1 MSPGCGEGS
10 EDRSQ
15 PETSLLAAAAG
26 RHVLPGLTLLDLA
39 IWLGLILSIGAVYL
53 QVGGFDFISSDDAQY
68 VTENPHV
75 SSGLT
80 LAGIKWMLTGV
91 TANNWMPVTMFSHA
105 LDAQLFGLQSGM
117 HHLVNVL
124 LHAASAVLLF
134 VLLRRATGARAA
146 SAFVAF
152 VFALH
157 PLHVESVAWISE
169 RKDVLSAF
177 FGFLTLY
184 CYVRYAEQ
192 PGPRRYLLVV
202 AAFCLGLM
210 SKPMLVTLP
219 CALLLFDVWP
229 LRRVQWPK
237 ILLEK
242 LPLFALAACAC
253 VVTYRVQHATGAIED
268 ALPLN
273 ERIANALTSYVIY
286 LRQTFWPAHLASFY
300 PFPRRV
306 PPWHAAAA
314 LALLAAVSALALAA
328 RRTRPWFV
336 VGWFWYLGTL
346 IPVIGLVQAGA
357 QSHADRYTYMPMVG
371 LAVILAWGAADVASQ
386 RPRIKPA
393 LATAGAA
400 FLGLSL
406 VLAWAQTTTWRNE
419 ETLYRHALQETE
431 GNWYAHNN
439 LGAYLMADPQRSAEA
454 VEQLEAALR
463 IRPDYA
469 DANDNLGMC
478 LARVNLCRAAIPH
491 FEAALRARPDDFS
504 AKNNLASCL
513 IDGGQ
518 YTDAVALLA
527 ATLRAQPDLVEARY
541 NLGRALSN
549 IAGRD
554 ADAVAQ
560 YEAALRLRPDFAEAH
575 RNLGQLLDRLG
586 RAQEARSHMEAA
598 QRIVNTQSAFRST
611 AP

>member
-1 MSPGCGEGS
+1 
-10 EDRSQ
+10 
-15 PETSLLAAAAG
+15 
-26 RHVLPGLTLLDLA
+26 
-39 IWLGLILSIGAVYL
+39 
-53 QVGGFDFISSDDAQY
+53 
-68 VTENPHV
+68 
-75 SSGLT
+75 
-80 LAGIKWMLTGV
+80 
-91 TANNWMPVTMFSHA
+91 
-105 LDAQLFGLQSGM
+105 
-117 HHLVNVL
+117 
-124 LHAASAVLLF
+124 
-134 VLLRRATGARAA
+134 
-146 SAFVAF
+146 
-152 VFALH
+152 
-157 PLHVESVAWISE
+157 
-169 RKDVLSAF
+169 
-177 FGFLTLY
+177 
-184 CYVRYAEQ
+184 
-192 PGPRRYLLVV
+192 
-202 AAFCLGLM
+202 
-210 SKPMLVTLP
+210 
-219 CALLLFDVWP
+219 
-229 LRRVQWPK
+229 
-237 ILLEK
+237 
-242 LPLFALAACAC
+242 
-253 VVTYRVQHATGAIED
+253 
-268 ALPLN
+268 
-273 ERIANALTSYVIY
+273 
-286 LRQTFWPAHLASFY
+286 
-300 PFPRRV
+300 
-306 PPWHAAAA
+306 
-314 LALLAAVSALALAA
+314 
-328 RRTRPWFV
+328 
-336 VGWFWYLGTL
+336 
-346 IPVIGLVQAGA
+346 
-357 QSHADRYTYMPMVG
+357 
-371 LAVILAWGAADVASQ
+371 
-386 RPRIKPA
+386 
-393 LATAGAA
+393 
-400 FLGLSL
+400 

-575 RNLGQLLDRLG
+575 RKLGQLLDRLG
-586 RAQEARSHMEAA
+586 RAEEARSHMEAA